1 MWKTLFMPRARKD
14 LIKLEKTISKRIIE
28 KLEKALINPQ
38 KSFQQLTDSPYWK
51 LRVGDYR
58 IIALA
63 DEEKKLIEIRRIGHR
78 KNVYKKI

>member
-78 KNVYKKI
+78 KNIYNKI

>member
-1 MWKTLFMPRARKD
+1 MPRARKD

-78 KNVYKKI
+78 KNIYNKI